1 MFLRKRRRNGII
13 NFEHEIEAA
22 RGRVIEAKLDSKC
35 REKPITRE
43 YVITKTRPRK
53 ATDRIFGEQG
63 ANTKYC

>member
-43 YVITKTRPRK
+43 
-53 ATDRIFGEQG
+53 
-63 ANTKYC
+63 